1 VGRRAG
7 GARHRARGRADPQPP
22 GIEITW
28 SYPELQPLATA
39 APPITVLDGEV
50 VAFGDRGQS
59 DFGVLQQ
66 RMHVGHPTDA
76 LLAAVPV
83 LLVVFDLLALG
94 GTGTTALS
102 YGERRELLEA
112 PHLTGPSRQCPPT
125 VDLPGQQLLRAS
137 AAQRL
142 EGVVARLRTPP
153 YLPGRAAAGARDALA
168 QQQQQQLPRRR
179 RDGRGRGGR
188 RAGGRAAVPGQDQPG
203 EAEAR
208 GLKNLARSSPV

>member
-83 LLVVFDLLALG
+83 LLVVFYLLALG
-94 GTGTTALS
+94 GTGTTA
-102 YGERRELLEA
+102 R
-112 PHLTGPSRQCPPT
+112 PT
-125 VDLPGQQLLRAS
+125 TSGGSSSKHRTSPALPGS
-137 AAQRL
+137 A
-142 EGVVARLRTPP
+142 
-153 YLPGRAAAGARDALA
+153 
-168 QQQQQQLPRRR
+168 RRR
-179 RDGRGRGGR
+179 
-188 RAGGRAAVPGQDQPG
+188 
-203 EAEAR
+203 
-208 GLKNLARSSPV
+208 